1 MWGMMVGERTDIGQ
15 ESEGETSFVSSY
27 LSALLAQAS
36 HLFSSQFHSQLK
48 RYGIAVPTW
57 RVLAIL
63 SDAQGKPIGEIARL
77 GLYNQPTTSKI
88 IDRLTAEGLVER
100 RQDEADKRKMLVFIT
115 PKGQELVRTLMD
127 DAIEHEKRSLEGYSL
142 EEVALLK
149 NVLRTLISRLEKA

>member
-1 MWGMMVGERTDIGQ
+1 MARKGTDERP
-15 ESEGETSFVSSY
+15 ENEGETSFVSNY

-36 HLFSSQFHSQLK
+36 YLFSSQFHTHLK
-48 RYGIAVPTW
+48 RFGISVPTW

-63 SDAQGKPIGEIARL
+63 SDGQGKPIGEIARI

-88 IDRLTAEGLVER
+88 IDRLTAEGLVQR

-115 PKGQELVRTLMD
+115 SKGQELVRTLMD
-127 DAIEHEKRSLEGYSL
+127 DAIEHEKRSLEGYSP